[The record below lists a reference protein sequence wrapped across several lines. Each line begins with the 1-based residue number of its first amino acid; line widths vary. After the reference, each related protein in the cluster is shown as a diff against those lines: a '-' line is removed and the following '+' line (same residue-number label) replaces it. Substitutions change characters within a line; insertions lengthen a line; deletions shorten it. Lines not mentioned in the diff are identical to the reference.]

1 MVVVVVLFT
10 FKVEAVQTLIHID
23 HQDTMHHPV
32 AVIFLGVAGLVL
44 NGICFL
50 LIGGYTHHQGSFLH
64 ITSSGDVVLD
74 GVVSTEGLRRGERR
88 LSRTRREPS
97 MPVTENMAKAIGTEK
112 KQLAKSQPNTQTYV
126 YSEIFRDI
134 CSE

>member
-1 MVVVVVLFT
+1 M
-10 FKVEAVQTLIHID
+10 EALQTLVHID
-23 HQDTMHHPV
+23 HQDSMHHPLG
-32 AVIFLGVAGLVL
+32 VIFLGLAGLVL

-74 GVVSTEGLRRGERR
+74 GVVSSEGLRRGERR
-88 LSRTRREPS
+88 LSKTRRDQPLPTGCQS
-97 MPVTENMAKAIGTEK
+97 APKAAG
-112 KQLAKSQPNTQTYV
+112 TQTKPCPQPQRTYNLN
-126 YSEIFRDI
+126 EIFRDV